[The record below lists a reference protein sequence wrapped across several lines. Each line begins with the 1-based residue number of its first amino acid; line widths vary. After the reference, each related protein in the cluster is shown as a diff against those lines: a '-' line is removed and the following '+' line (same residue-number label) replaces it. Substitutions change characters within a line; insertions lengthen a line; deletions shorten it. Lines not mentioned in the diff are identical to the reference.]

1 MILNY
6 YEPMIQKPITKGAEN
21 MENTEKFYTPK
32 EVAEIL
38 KLSDYTIGDYI
49 RSGKLKAIKFGRV
62 WRISENQ
69 LKQFLESKQT
79 S

>member
-1 MILNY
+1 
-6 YEPMIQKPITKGAEN
+6 
-21 MENTEKFYTPK
+21 MENTEKFYTSK

-38 KLSDYTIGDYI
+38 KLSNYTIGDYI

-62 WRISENQ
+62 WRVSENQ

>member
-1 MILNY
+1 
-6 YEPMIQKPITKGAEN
+6 
-21 MENTEKFYTPK
+21 MENTEKFYTSK

-38 KLSDYTIGDYI
+38 KLSNYTIGEYI

>member
-1 MILNY
+1 
-6 YEPMIQKPITKGAEN
+6 
-21 MENTEKFYTPK
+21 MENTEKFYTSK
-32 EVAEIL
+32 EIAEIL
-38 KLSDYTIGDYI
+38 KLSNYTIGDYI

-62 WRISENQ
+62 WRVSENQ

>member
-1 MILNY
+1 
-6 YEPMIQKPITKGAEN
+6 
-21 MENTEKFYTPK
+21 MENTEKFYTSK

-38 KLSDYTIGDYI
+38 KLSNYTIGDYI

-69 LKQFLESKQT
+69 LKQFLESKQ
-79 S
+79 SS

>member
-1 MILNY
+1 
-6 YEPMIQKPITKGAEN
+6 
-21 MENTEKFYTPK
+21 MENTEKFYTSK
-32 EVAEIL
+32 EIAEIL
-38 KLSDYTIGDYI
+38 KLSNYTIGEYI

>member
-1 MILNY
+1 
-6 YEPMIQKPITKGAEN
+6 

-62 WRISENQ
+62 WRISESQ
-69 LKQFLESKQT
+69 LKQFLESKQ
-79 S
+79 SS

>member
-21 MENTEKFYTPK
+21 MENTEKFYTSK

-38 KLSDYTIGDYI
+38 KLSNYTIGDYI

>member
-1 MILNY
+1 
-6 YEPMIQKPITKGAEN
+6 
-21 MENTEKFYTPK
+21 MENTEKFYTSK
-32 EVAEIL
+32 EIAEIL
-38 KLSDYTIGDYI
+38 KLSNYTIGEYI

-62 WRISENQ
+62 WRVSENQ

>member
-1 MILNY
+1 
-6 YEPMIQKPITKGAEN
+6 
-21 MENTEKFYTPK
+21 MENTEKFYTSK

-38 KLSDYTIGDYI
+38 KLSNYTIGEYI

-62 WRISENQ
+62 WRVSENQ
-69 LKQFLESKQT
+69 LKQFLQSKQT

>member
-1 MILNY
+1 
-6 YEPMIQKPITKGAEN
+6 
-21 MENTEKFYTPK
+21 MENTEKFYTSK

-38 KLSDYTIGDYI
+38 KLSNYTIGEYI

-62 WRISENQ
+62 WRVSENQ

>member
-1 MILNY
+1 
-6 YEPMIQKPITKGAEN
+6 

-69 LKQFLESKQT
+69 LKQFLESKQ
-79 S
+79 SS

>member
-1 MILNY
+1 
-6 YEPMIQKPITKGAEN
+6 
-21 MENTEKFYTPK
+21 MENAEKFYTSK

-38 KLSDYTIGDYI
+38 KLSNYTIGEYI

-62 WRISENQ
+62 WRVSENQ

>member
-1 MILNY
+1 
-6 YEPMIQKPITKGAEN
+6 
-21 MENTEKFYTPK
+21 MENTEKFYTSK

-38 KLSDYTIGDYI
+38 KLSNYTIGQYI

-62 WRISENQ
+62 WRVSENQ